1 MVLWREDK
9 GEGGVMA
16 ELIRAVGTD
25 QVGRGGFV
33 ITTRRLWLAGAIV
46 VLNLVDVALTKA
58 VLHHGGV
65 EANPLMHS
73 LMSGLAA
80 PVGLKMVV
88 AGVVGLL
95 LLRCPVE
102 SRLGERAVAVVVGLY
117 GVIVVW
123 NAVVLSVL
131 VAR

>member
-1 MVLWREDK
+1 M
-9 GEGGVMA
+9 
-16 ELIRAVGTD
+16 D

-46 VLNLVDVALTKA
+46 VLNLADVVLTKA
-58 VLHHGGV
+58 VLHNGGV

-73 LMSGLAA
+73 LMTGMVA
-80 PVGLKMVV
+80 PVGLKMIV

-102 SRLGERAVAVVVGLY
+102 SRLGERSVAVVVGLY